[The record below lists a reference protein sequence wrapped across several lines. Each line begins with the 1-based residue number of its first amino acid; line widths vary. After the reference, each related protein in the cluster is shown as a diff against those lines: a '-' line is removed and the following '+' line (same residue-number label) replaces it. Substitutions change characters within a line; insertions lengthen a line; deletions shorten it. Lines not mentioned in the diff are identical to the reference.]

1 MTVDRGQLTV
11 NKKVDKGQLKDVCGL
26 GEGMLKAELI
36 KKLYEDYSE
45 HFLGKEIVL
54 GEGNINAQL
63 LLIGEAPGKDEVKLS
78 KPFVGVAGKN
88 LSEFLDILKIDREAI
103 YITNAIKYRLS
114 ETNTKT
120 GRIVNRPALKEE
132 IEQSRAVLLEEIKI
146 IAPSYIV
153 TLGNV
158 PLKAVT
164 SNNNLI
170 IGNVHGKQLNVN
182 LLGIEYTVFPL
193 YHPASII
200 YNRNLKEVYLEDI
213 DRLKELL

>member
-1 MTVDRGQLTV
+1 M
-11 NKKVDKGQLKDVCGL
+11 LKD
-26 GEGMLKAELI
+26 ELI
-36 KKLYEDYSE
+36 KKLYDDYSE
-45 HFLGKEIVL
+45 KFKGQEIVL
-54 GEGNINAQL
+54 GEGNINAKL
-63 LLIGEAPGKDEVKLS
+63 LLIGEAPGKDEVKLL

-88 LSEFLDILKIDREAI
+88 LSEFLDVLKIGREEI

-114 ETNTKT
+114 ETNAKT

-132 IEQSRAVLLEEIKI
+132 IEQSRATLLEEIKI

-164 SNNNLI
+164 SNNNLN